1 MHKVNALGDEEEELQ
16 SVKEAEGEER
26 WKRSHE
32 MILSLLHP
40 NLVHLVLSQGDSS
53 FLVREL
59 LL

>member
-1 MHKVNALGDEEEELQ
+1 MNALGDEEEELQ

-32 MILSLLHP
+32 IILSLLHP